1 VAIINEDLSNFDEDT
16 DKIDI
21 TKSWA
26 VIKEDFFNVDMDYK
40 HIYIEDSDQDT
51 LNGNDDINKQ
61 LEHVASSVGNS
72 KAELYDSGAL
82 RHISP
87 F

>member
-1 VAIINEDLSNFDEDT
+1 
-16 DKIDI
+16 
-21 TKSWA
+21 
-26 VIKEDFFNVDMDYK
+26 MDYE

-51 LNGNDDINKQ
+51 LNGDDDIDKQ
-61 LEHVASSVGNS
+61 LEHVASSVGDS
-72 KAELYDSGAL
+72 KAELYDSGAS